1 MIKRLSISLL
11 TILNLISLFCG
22 TDLFMGNISGLQ
34 DIKTYLLT
42 ILLAVL
48 FIMSFKPLY
57 KIDKVCYWVMVLGFI
72 VAIII
77 PYSSDILFLA
87 DIHVLLA
94 YIGFALVTS
103 GLLVFL
109 YRYRVIR
116 QKVADRLIVL
126 FMVSLFSMLAI
137 YLYYQAVNGLIEIIY
152 FLSLITI
159 SFILRGDNMLE

>member
-11 TILNLISLFCG
+11 TILNFISLFWG

-48 FIMSFKPLY
+48 FIMSFKAIY
-57 KIDKVCYWVMVLGFI
+57 KIDKVCYRVMVLGFI

-77 PYSSDILFLA
+77 PYSSDILVLA
-87 DIHVLLA
+87 DIHILLA

-126 FMVSLFSMLAI
+126 FTVSLFSMLAI